1 MQKARVIP
9 SRQDV
14 HSNPIGMS
22 TMSPAMAYMNAY
34 PEYLLNQVRSHLG
47 KTVWEIGVGNGQ
59 STRSLLAQGHSVW
72 ATDIAQEC
80 LDALNAS
87 ISKEAYDMLA
97 RLHLL
102 QIDLNR
108 PETFYPLIDAGI
120 DSVLC
125 FNVLEHIKDDVAALQ
140 GIRRIL
146 PQSANLSLIVP
157 AHPQLFGRMDSE
169 AGHFRRYS
177 HNSLKATLTEAG
189 WIVERCRYVNALGA
203 LGWWYHNRVRKS
215 AGLADSHVNHQMR
228 SADRWLPKIARWTDP
243 CLKGLLGLSLVAL
256 ARPDRIQ
263 DSVQFQSSNDSK

>member
-1 MQKARVIP
+1 MQKAHVTPFRK
-9 SRQDV
+9 DD

-22 TMSPAMAYMNAY
+22 TMSPAMADMNAY
-34 PEYLLNQVRSHLG
+34 PEYLLNQVRAFLG
-47 KTVWEIGVGNGQ
+47 MTVWEIGVGNGQ

-80 LDALNAS
+80 LDALSAS
-87 ISKEAYDMLA
+87 ISTESQGLLA

-108 PETFYPLIDAGI
+108 PETFHPLIDAGI

-125 FNVLEHIKDDVAALQ
+125 FNVLEHIHDDVAALQ
-140 GIRRIL
+140 GIRRVL

-177 HNSLKATLTEAG
+177 LPSLKAALTGAG

-215 AGLADSHVNHQMR
+215 AGLADPHVNHQMR
-228 SADRWLPKIARWTDP
+228 SADRWLPRIARWTDP
-243 CLKGLLGLSLVAL
+243 CMKGLLGLSLVAL
-256 ARPDRIQ
+256 ARPDRSQ